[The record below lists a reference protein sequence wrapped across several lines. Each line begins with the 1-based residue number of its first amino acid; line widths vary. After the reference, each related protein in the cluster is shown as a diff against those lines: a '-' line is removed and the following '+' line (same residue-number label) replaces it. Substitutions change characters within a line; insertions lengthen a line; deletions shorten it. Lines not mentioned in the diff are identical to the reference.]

1 VIREFTG
8 RYAFLSNFYPAR
20 VHYEGIWYPTTEHA
34 FQAAKSYDHFT
45 REWVATWPTPGQAK
59 KAGRTI
65 KIDGDWEARRVNVMS
80 DVLALKFVRD
90 GHLARMLDDT
100 GSEWLQE
107 GNTWGDTFW
116 GVDLSTRVGDNML
129 GQLLMVRRELNRTPM
144 KES

>member
-1 VIREFTG
+1 
-8 RYAFLSNFYPAR
+8 
-20 VHYEGIWYPTTEHA
+20 
-34 FQAAKSYDHFT
+34 
-45 REWVATWPTPGQAK
+45 
-59 KAGRTI
+59 
-65 KIDGDWEARRVNVMS
+65 MS

-116 GVDLSTRVGDNML
+116 GVDLATGVGDNML